1 MVVADLLENR
11 DPTPDLEALDGLG
24 DVWAEY
30 LEEQVNLVQAGTL
43 PRDRV
48 IGWISHHWIDHHIT
62 RLQNILPAND
72 APMNYPFTRPDALS
86 APCEFAEL
94 RQRCPVADVRFPSG
108 DPAVV
113 VTRYDDAKHLLDDR
127 RVSRNIYRRD
137 AARLSTT
144 KLNVM
149 ELEEV
154 SKLVDPPDHTR
165 IRRLFS
171 KALSRSRIEQLRP
184 RIDTVVDEL
193 LDAMLTAPMPADAV
207 EALARPLPRQI
218 IGEMFGFPQEDWGR
232 CQYWADRMFSLSR
245 YTAEEMSAGQQE
257 FAIYIWDLIQKR
269 QAEPTG
275 DFFSDLVAV
284 SDLDDGRLSGLELI
298 FLAQTLFAAGI
309 DSTWVMLSQMIG
321 LLLYK
326 DCYGRVVADPELI
339 ESTVEEVLR
348 YLPPSS
354 LGALRYATEDIEL
367 DQTVIPQGTTIAINT
382 TSANRDGRFF
392 DNSDEFLIDRPSN
405 RHITF
410 GYGPYLCPGASLA
423 RCEMQS
429 LLRGLV
435 TRVPTLE
442 LAVDVDELEVR
453 TGSMNDGLL
462 SLPVRW

>member
-1 MVVADLLENR
+1 MTYTGNS
-11 DPTPDLEALDGLG
+11 TALD
-24 DVWAEY
+24 
-30 LEEQVNLVQAGTL
+30 
-43 PRDRV
+43 
-48 IGWISHHWIDHHIT
+48 
-62 RLQNILPAND
+62 
-72 APMNYPFTRPDALS
+72 YPFLRPDALS
-86 APCEFAEL
+86 APREFAEL

-113 VTRYDDAKHLLDDR
+113 VTRYDDAKQLLDDR
-127 RVSRNIYRRD
+127 RVSRNVRRRD

-144 KLNVM
+144 KLSVM
-149 ELEEV
+149 ELEQI

-165 IRRLFS
+165 MRRLFS

-193 LDAMLTAPMPADAV
+193 LDAMLAAPMPADAV
-207 EALARPLPRQI
+207 EALARPLPRRI
-218 IGEMFGFPQEDWGR
+218 IGEMFGFPPEDWNR
-232 CQYWADRMFSLSR
+232 CQGWADLMFSLSR
-245 YTAEEMSAGQQE
+245 HTAEEMSAGQKE
-257 FAIYIWDLIQKR
+257 FGVYMRGLIQKR

-275 DFFSDLVAV
+275 DFFSDLVAA
-284 SDLDDGRLSGLELI
+284 SDVNDGRLSGLELV
-298 FLAQTLFAAGI
+298 FLAQTIFAAGI
-309 DSTWVMLSQMIG
+309 DTTWVMLSQMIG

-326 DCYGRVVADPELI
+326 NCYGRVVADPELI

-354 LGALRYATEDIEL
+354 FGALRFATEDIEL
-367 DQTVIPQGTTIAINT
+367 DETVIPQGTTIAINT
-382 TSANRDGRFF
+382 ASANRDVHVF
-392 DNSDEFLIDRPSN
+392 DDSEEFLIDRSGN

-410 GYGPYLCPGASLA
+410 GYGRYICPGAWLA

-435 TRVPTLE
+435 TRVPTLQS
-442 LAVDVDELEVR
+442 AVEVHELEVR